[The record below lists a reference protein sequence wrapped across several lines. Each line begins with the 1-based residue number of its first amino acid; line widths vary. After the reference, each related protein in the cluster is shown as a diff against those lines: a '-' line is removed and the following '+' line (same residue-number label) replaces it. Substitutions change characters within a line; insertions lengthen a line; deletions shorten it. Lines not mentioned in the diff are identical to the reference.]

1 MDRRQ
6 LLLGASALGASV
18 MDAPK
23 PDAAQ
28 KSLWKPLPRKVL
40 LIDLDDLGR
49 KFLSDAVSLGWAPNL
64 ATAKSVGR
72 SYQNFW
78 AALMCSPFRARVLTG
93 LEAFRPGNLV
103 SRIVT
108 ENDTFT
114 GPTGTW
120 LPAGLPGLKV
130 KLGKWHLSCYEDF
143 AVGVAL
149 GGYDSF
155 VGVKATV
162 ETYYSYEQWF
172 ANALGSNSVTLTT
185 HQTTRLAA
193 DVLAEIDFGTDL
205 IHASFC
211 AIHTPLALPPND
223 EPPGQVYTGS
233 TEQQIKHAML
243 YHLDYWLGQIF
254 AQAMAKGYVIIV
266 TCDNG
271 TDGDGKGL
279 YFEAGPNTDLI
290 ILGYGVKPGSSSRLV
305 QATDLWAT
313 VRRLRGD
320 VSGLKATDSLDF
332 TDDFLFVPPIDAPR
346 QILRLDWS
354 GFLGVPT
361 PPENWSRMV
370 RDHRWKYVH
379 QTFAPKPPP
388 PGIPLIA
395 LHDLQSDPN
404 ETVNLL
410 DSPLSTEAQDAYDML
425 LASLPQ

>member
-1 MDRRQ
+1 M
-6 LLLGASALGASV
+6 GAPVQGT
-18 MDAPK
+18 
-23 PDAAQ
+23 AQ

-49 KFLSDAVSLGWAPNL
+49 AFLSDAISLGFAPNL
-64 ATAKSVGR
+64 ANAMAVGR

-103 SRIVT
+103 SRIVS
-108 ENDTFT
+108 ESDHFT

-120 LPAGLPGLKV
+120 MPAGLPGQKV
-130 KLGKWHLSCYEDF
+130 KLGKWHLSSYEEF

-149 GGYDSF
+149 GGYDYF
-155 VGVKATV
+155 VGVKTNV
-162 ETYYSYEQWF
+162 GTYYNYEQWF
-172 ANALGSNSVTLTT
+172 ASASGANSAILTT
-185 HQTTRLAA
+185 HHTTQLAS
-193 DVLAEIDFGTDL
+193 DVLAELDFGTEL
-205 IHASFC
+205 IHASFY

-223 EPPGQVYTGS
+223 EPPGHVYSGG
-233 TEQQIKHAML
+233 TEQDVKHEML

-254 AQAMAKGYVIIV
+254 TRAVAKGYVIIV

-279 YFEAGPNTDLI
+279 YLEPGPNTNLI
-290 ILGYGVKPGSSSRLV
+290 VLGKGVTPGSSSRLV

-320 VSGLKATDSLDF
+320 TSGLKAEDSLDF
-332 TDDFLFVPPIDAPR
+332 TDDFLSVPQVDAPR
-346 QILRLDWS
+346 QVMRLDWS

-361 PPENWSRMV
+361 PPEFWSRML
-370 RDHRWKYVH
+370 RDQRWKYVN
-379 QTFAPKPPP
+379 QTFAPKPVP

-395 LHDLQSDPN
+395 LHDLQSDPD

-410 DSPLSTEAQDAYDML
+410 DSPLSPEADVAYQML
-425 LASLPQ
+425 LANIQV